1 MSSRSAREA
10 KFTGRGLDLCRF
22 GQAALFAAVAMV
34 VIYLLAGLLGF
45 WRNYVSI
52 EIGLKALLQLR
63 TQLYSYLQYLPLHFH
78 DRRRSGDSTFRVAYD
93 SQAIQTFYNRGF
105 DTIFGSVITLLTTFI
120 YMAAMDP
127 VLAGVSLLIL
137 PLLWITIYF
146 FSARVRRQT
155 TTLQQ
160 EESDVLARA
169 SEGLTSIR
177 IVHAFGQEEYEVR
190 EFEREARQSYAA
202 NLNLT
207 ITNAISSLAIS
218 GVMALG
224 LSLVLYVA
232 TIHILD
238 GRLTVGQLTLFLAYV
253 GMLYQPLEQL
263 SYTAWA
269 LEGAAAGMQR
279 VFEILDAE
287 DSVPEMPGAKPMPRA
302 RGEIAFE
309 NVAFSY
315 EAEHP
320 ILSGITLN
328 VKPGQTVALVGGTGA
343 GKTTLLS
350 LVPRFYDPNSGIVR
364 IDGGDVRDATKKS
377 LRANISVVLQD
388 TLLLSGTVLENI
400 AYGRPEAT
408 RAEIQAAAQAAQAHA
423 FIQKLPH
430 GYETQVGE
438 RGVRLSGGQKQR
450 IGLARAFLKNAPIL
464 LLDEPTSALDLE
476 TEAEIMGTLN
486 DLMRRFT
493 TLIVTHRL
501 STIHHVDCIHV
512 LEEGRVVE
520 SGTGPE
526 LLARKGVY
534 ARLWNSA
541 MKETSRSLTVA
552 RRSTALIAVENSL
565 FFGDCPLLNAS
576 MKLLP
581 TLRYRRLIF
590 AGMLFVL
597 LSFGA
602 TNQLFSS
609 PTATNAPRQVLRQQS
624 RPRRRTWNL
633 TRTRASR
640 SSPRLR
646 A

>member
-1 MSSRSAREA
+1 MNLYRRVIGYYRPYLGTICFSLILLVIGVNFSLLKYWPVQFVIDHVVTVDPQGLAVHVGKGGEIHWHSLAMSPG
-10 KFTGRGLDLCRF
+10 K
-22 GQAALFAAVAMV
+22 AALFAAIAMV
-34 VIYLLAGLLGF
+34 VIYLLAGLLAF

-105 DTIFGSVITLLTTFI
+105 DTIFGSVVTLLTTFA
-120 YMAAMDP
+120 YMAAMDL
-127 VLAGVSLLIL
+127 VLAGISLCIL
-137 PLLWITIYF
+137 PLLWITIYT

-177 IVHAFGQEEYEVR
+177 IVHAFGQEEFEVR

-202 NLNLT
+202 NLSLT

-218 GVMALG
+218 AVMALG

-232 TIHILD
+232 TLHILD

-253 GMLYQPLEQL
+253 TMLYQPLEQL

-279 VFEILDAE
+279 VFEILDAP
-287 DSVPEMPGAKPMPRA
+287 DSVPETPGAKPIPRA

-309 NVAFSY
+309 NVAFAY
-315 EAEHP
+315 DADHP
-320 ILSGITLN
+320 ILRGISLAI
-328 VKPGQTVALVGGTGA
+328 KPGQTVALVGGTGA

-350 LVPRFYDPNSGIVR
+350 LVPRFYDPNSGRVL
-364 IDGGDVRDATKKS
+364 IDGADIRNATKKS

-408 RAEIQAAAQAAQAHA
+408 RAEIQAAAEQAQAHA
-423 FIQKLPH
+423 FITKLPN

-476 TEAEIMGTLN
+476 TEAEIMETLKV
-486 DLMRRFT
+486 LMRRFT

-526 LLARKGVY
+526 LLARNGVY
-534 ARLWNSA
+534 ARLWNST
-541 MKETSRSLTVA
+541 MKETA
-552 RRSTALIAVENSL
+552 
-565 FFGDCPLLNAS
+565 PLV
-576 MKLLP
+576 
-581 TLRYRRLIF
+581 T
-590 AGMLFVL
+590 
-597 LSFGA
+597 
-602 TNQLFSS
+602 
-609 PTATNAPRQVLRQQS
+609 QV
-624 RPRRRTWNL
+624 
-633 TRTRASR
+633 
-640 SSPRLR
+640 
-646 A
+646 

>member
-1 MSSRSAREA
+1 MNLYRRVIGYYRPYLGTICFSLILLVIGVAFSLLKYVPVQWVIDHVIKVGAGGVVRWHG
-10 KFTGRGLDLCRF
+10 FTF
-22 GQAALFAAVAMV
+22 SPGQAALFAAVAMV

-105 DTIFGSVITLLTTFI
+105 DTIFGSVITLLMTFAL
-120 YMAAMDP
+120 MTAMDP
-127 VLAGVSLLIL
+127 VLAGVSLLIV

-190 EFEREARQSYAA
+190 EFVREAEQSYAA

-207 ITNAISSLAIS
+207 ITNAISSLAVS

-232 TIHILD
+232 TLHILD

-253 GMLYQPLEQL
+253 TMLYQPLEQL

-309 NVAFSY
+309 NVAFAY

-320 ILSGITLN
+320 ILSGITLD

-350 LVPRFYDPNSGIVR
+350 LVPRFYDPNSGRVL
-364 IDGGDVRDATKKS
+364 IDGGDVRNVTKKS

-408 RAEIQAAAQAAQAHA
+408 RAEIQAAAEAAQAHA
-423 FIQKLPH
+423 FIEKLPR

-476 TEAEIMGTLN
+476 TEAEIMETLKV
-486 DLMRRFT
+486 LMQRFT

-534 ARLWNSA
+534 ARLWNSTA
-541 MKETSRSLTVA
+541 KEASP
-552 RRSTALIAVENSL
+552 LI
-565 FFGDCPLLNAS
+565 
-576 MKLLP
+576 
-581 TLRYRRLIF
+581 T
-590 AGMLFVL
+590 
-597 LSFGA
+597 
-602 TNQLFSS
+602 
-609 PTATNAPRQVLRQQS
+609 
-624 RPRRRTWNL
+624 
-633 TRTRASR
+633 
-640 SSPRLR
+640 
-646 A
+646 

>member
-1 MSSRSAREA
+1 M
-10 KFTGRGLDLCRF
+10 F
-22 GQAALFAAVAMV
+22 
-34 VIYLLAGLLGF
+34 
-45 WRNYVSI
+45 
-52 EIGLKALLQLR
+52 
-63 TQLYSYLQYLPLHFH
+63 
-78 DRRRSGDSTFRVAYD
+78 
-93 SQAIQTFYNRGF
+93 
-105 DTIFGSVITLLTTFI
+105 
-120 YMAAMDP
+120 AMDP
-127 VLAGVSLLIL
+127 VLAGISLLIL

-146 FSARVRRQT
+146 FSAKVRRQT
-155 TTLQQ
+155 SELQQ

-190 EFEREARQSYAA
+190 EFEREAKQSYAA
-202 NLNLT
+202 NLSLT

-232 TIHILD
+232 TLHILE

-253 GMLYQPLEQL
+253 NMLYQPLEQL

-287 DSVPEMPGAKPMPRA
+287 DSVPEKAGAKPMPRA
-302 RGEIAFE
+302 RGEITFE
-309 NVAFSY
+309 NVGFSY

-320 ILSGITLN
+320 ILRGISLAL
-328 VKPGQTVALVGGTGA
+328 KPGQTVALVGGTGA

-350 LVPRFYDPNSGIVR
+350 LVPRFYDPNSGRVL

-400 AYGRPEAT
+400 AYGRPDAG
-408 RAEIQAAAQAAQAHA
+408 RADIRAAAEAAQAHD
-423 FIQKLPH
+423 FIEKLPR

-438 RGVRLSGGQKQR
+438 RGIRLSGGQKQR

-476 TEAEIMGTLN
+476 TEAEIMETLQA
-486 DLMRRFT
+486 LMRRFT

-501 STIHHVDCIHV
+501 NTIQHADCIHV
-512 LEEGRVVE
+512 LEEGRLAE

-526 LLARKGVY
+526 LLARDGVY
-534 ARLWNSA
+534 ARLWKAGNQDRRGAAVTASA
-541 MKETSRSLTVA
+541 T
-552 RRSTALIAVENSL
+552 
-565 FFGDCPLLNAS
+565 
-576 MKLLP
+576 
-581 TLRYRRLIF
+581 
-590 AGMLFVL
+590 
-597 LSFGA
+597 
-602 TNQLFSS
+602 
-609 PTATNAPRQVLRQQS
+609 
-624 RPRRRTWNL
+624 
-633 TRTRASR
+633 
-640 SSPRLR
+640 
-646 A
+646 

>member
-1 MSSRSAREA
+1 VNLYRRVMGYYRPYLGTICFSLILLVIGVNFSLLKYWPIQWAIDHVIPMQKGPGTEA
-10 KFTGRGLDLCRF
+10 WVGPWHIGNMWLGWSFTNPGT
-22 GQAALFAAVAMV
+22 AALFAAVAMV
-34 VIYLLAGLLGF
+34 IIYLLAGLLGF

-105 DTIFGSVITLLTTFI
+105 DAILGSAVTLLTTLA
-120 YMAAMDP
+120 YMTAMDP
-127 VLAGVSLLIL
+127 ELAGVSLLIV
-137 PLLWITIYF
+137 PLLWLTIYF

-190 EFEREARQSYAA
+190 EFVREARQSYAA

-207 ITNAISSLAIS
+207 ITNAISSLAVS

-232 TIHILD
+232 TLHILE

-253 GMLYQPLEQL
+253 TMLYQPLEQL

-279 VFEILDAE
+279 VFEILDSA
-287 DSVPEMPGAKPMPRA
+287 DAVPESPGAKPMPRA

-309 NVAFSY
+309 NVAFAY
-315 EAEHP
+315 EADHP
-320 ILSGITLN
+320 ILRGITLG
-328 VKPGQTVALVGGTGA
+328 VKPGETVALVGGTGA

-350 LVPRFYDPNSGIVR
+350 LVPRFYDPNSGRVF
-364 IDGGDVRDATKKS
+364 IDGGDVRGATKKS

-388 TLLLSGTVLENI
+388 TLLLSGTVRENI

-408 RAEIQAAAQAAQAHA
+408 RAEIQAAAAAAQADA
-423 FIQKLPH
+423 FIERLPH

-476 TEAEIMGTLN
+476 TEAEIMETLQV
-486 DLMRRFT
+486 LMRRFT

-512 LEEGRVVE
+512 LEDGRVVE
-520 SGTGPE
+520 SGTGPD

-541 MKETSRSLTVA
+541 MKERVP
-552 RRSTALIAVENSL
+552 RAV
-565 FFGDCPLLNAS
+565 
-576 MKLLP
+576 
-581 TLRYRRLIF
+581 
-590 AGMLFVL
+590 
-597 LSFGA
+597 
-602 TNQLFSS
+602 
-609 PTATNAPRQVLRQQS
+609 QV
-624 RPRRRTWNL
+624 
-633 TRTRASR
+633 
-640 SSPRLR
+640 
-646 A
+646 

>member
-1 MSSRSAREA
+1 MNLYRRVIGYYRPYLGTIVFSLILLVIGVNFSLL
-10 KFTGRGLDLCRF
+10 KYWPIQWVIDYVIPMMKGPGRPAQIGPLSFDDPR
-22 GQAALFAAVAMV
+22 QAALFAAAAMV
-34 VIYLLAGLLGF
+34 IIYLLAGLLGF

-105 DTIFGSVITLLTTFI
+105 DTIFGSVVTLLTTFA

-127 VLAGVSLLIL
+127 VLAGVSLFIV
-137 PLLWITIYF
+137 PLLWITIYI

-202 NLNLT
+202 NLSLT
-207 ITNAISSLAIS
+207 ITNAISTLAIS

-232 TIHILD
+232 TLHILD

-253 GMLYQPLEQL
+253 TMLYQPLEQL

-287 DSVPEMPGAKPMPRA
+287 DSVPETPGAKPMPRA

-309 NVAFSY
+309 NVGFAY

-320 ILSGITLN
+320 ILRGITLS

-364 IDGGDVRDATKKS
+364 IDGGDVREVTKKS

-388 TLLLSGTVLENI
+388 TLLLSGSVLENI

-408 RAEIQAAAQAAQAHA
+408 RSEIQAAAEAAQAHA
-423 FIQKLPH
+423 FIEKLPH

-476 TEAEIMGTLN
+476 TEAEIMETLKV
-486 DLMRRFT
+486 LMQRFT

-541 MKETSRSLTVA
+541 TKEA
-552 RRSTALIAVENSL
+552 
-565 FFGDCPLLNAS
+565 
-576 MKLLP
+576 
-581 TLRYRRLIF
+581 
-590 AGMLFVL
+590 
-597 LSFGA
+597 
-602 TNQLFSS
+602 
-609 PTATNAPRQVLRQQS
+609 APA
-624 RPRRRTWNL
+624 NL
-633 TRTRASR
+633 
-640 SSPRLR
+640 
-646 A
+646 

>member
-1 MSSRSAREA
+1 MNLYRRVIGYYRPYLGTILFSLILLVIGVNFSLLKYWPIQWVIDHVITVGPQGTVHWQGLTFSA
-10 KFTGRGLDLCRF
+10 GH
-22 GQAALFAAVAMV
+22 AALFAAVAMV
-34 VIYLLAGLLGF
+34 IIYLLAGLLGF

-105 DTIFGSVITLLTTFI
+105 DTIFGSVITLLTTFA

-127 VLAGVSLLIL
+127 VLAAVSLLIV
-137 PLLWITIYF
+137 PLLWLTIYF

-155 TTLQQ
+155 TELQQ

-169 SEGLTSIR
+169 SEGLSSIR

-190 EFEREARQSYAA
+190 EFVREARQSYAA
-202 NLNLT
+202 NLSLT
-207 ITNAISSLAIS
+207 ITNAISSLAVS

-232 TIHILD
+232 TLHILD

-253 GMLYQPLEQL
+253 TMLYQPLEQL

-309 NVAFSY
+309 NVAFAY
-315 EAEHP
+315 EAAHP
-320 ILSGITLN
+320 ILRGITLA

-350 LVPRFYDPNSGIVR
+350 LVPRFYDPGSGAVL
-364 IDGGDVRDATKKS
+364 IDGGDVRGATKKS

-408 RAEIQAAAQAAQAHA
+408 RAEIQAAAQAAQAHE
-423 FIQKLPH
+423 FIEKLPH

-464 LLDEPTSALDLE
+464 LLDEPTSALDLK
-476 TEAEIMGTLN
+476 TEAEIMVTLN
-486 DLMRRFT
+486 ALMRRFT

-501 STIHHVDCIHV
+501 GTIHHVDCIHV
-512 LEEGRVVE
+512 LEDGRVVE

-526 LLARKGVY
+526 LLAGGGAY
-534 ARLWNSA
+534 ARLWNA
-541 MKETSRSLTVA
+541 AGKEMSR
-552 RRSTALIAVENSL
+552 IA
-565 FFGDCPLLNAS
+565 
-576 MKLLP
+576 
-581 TLRYRRLIF
+581 
-590 AGMLFVL
+590 
-597 LSFGA
+597 
-602 TNQLFSS
+602 
-609 PTATNAPRQVLRQQS
+609 
-624 RPRRRTWNL
+624 
-633 TRTRASR
+633 
-640 SSPRLR
+640 
-646 A
+646 

>member
-1 MSSRSAREA
+1 MNLYRRVIGYYRPYMGTICFSMVLLVIGVAFNLLKYVPIQWVIDHVIKVGARGEVHWMGLTMSPGE
-10 KFTGRGLDLCRF
+10 
-22 GQAALFAAVAMV
+22 AALFAAVAMV

-105 DTIFGSVITLLTTFI
+105 DTVFGSVITLLMTFAI
-120 YMAAMDP
+120 MARMDLA
-127 VLAGVSLLIL
+127 LAGISLLIL

-190 EFEREARQSYAA
+190 EFVREARQSYAA
-202 NLNLT
+202 NLSLT
-207 ITNAISSLAIS
+207 ITNAISSLAVS

-232 TIHILD
+232 TLHILD

-253 GMLYQPLEQL
+253 AMLYQPLEQL

-309 NVAFSY
+309 NVGFAY
-315 EAEHP
+315 EMEHP

-328 VKPGQTVALVGGTGA
+328 LKPGQTVALVGGTGA

-350 LVPRFYDPNSGIVR
+350 LVPRFYDPNAGRVL
-364 IDGGDVRDATKKS
+364 IDGGDVRGVTKKS

-408 RAEIQAAAQAAQAHA
+408 RAEIQAAAEAAQAHA
-423 FIQKLPH
+423 FIEKLPR

-476 TEAEIMGTLN
+476 TEAEIMETLKV
-486 DLMRRFT
+486 LMRRFT

-526 LLARKGVY
+526 LLASKGVY
-534 ARLWNSA
+534 ARLWNSTT
-541 MKETSRSLTVA
+541 KE
-552 RRSTALIAVENSL
+552 
-565 FFGDCPLLNAS
+565 
-576 MKLLP
+576 
-581 TLRYRRLIF
+581 
-590 AGMLFVL
+590 
-597 LSFGA
+597 
-602 TNQLFSS
+602 SS
-609 PTATNAPRQVLRQQS
+609 PLIT
-624 RPRRRTWNL
+624 
-633 TRTRASR
+633 
-640 SSPRLR
+640 
-646 A
+646 

>member
-1 MSSRSAREA
+1 MNLYRRVIGYYRPYLGTICFSLILLVIGVNFSLLKYWPVQWVIDHVITVGAGGEV
-10 KFTGRGLDLCRF
+10 KWQMLTMTPV
-22 GQAALFAAVAMV
+22 QAALFAAVAMV
-34 VIYLLAGLLGF
+34 VIYLLAGLLAF

-105 DTIFGSVITLLTTFI
+105 DTIFGSVVTLLTTFI
-120 YMAAMDP
+120 YMAAMDAE
-127 VLAGVSLLIL
+127 LAGVSLLIL
-137 PLLWITIYF
+137 PLLWLTIYF

-177 IVHAFGQEEYEVR
+177 IVHAFGQEEFEVR

-202 NLNLT
+202 NLSLT

-218 GVMALG
+218 AVMALG
-224 LSLVLYVA
+224 LSVVLYVA
-232 TIHILD
+232 TLHILD
-238 GRLTVGQLTLFLAYV
+238 HRLTVGQLTLFLAYV
-253 GMLYQPLEQL
+253 TMLYQPLEQL

-287 DSVPEMPGAKPMPRA
+287 DSVPEMPNARPMPRA

-309 NVAFSY
+309 NVAFAY
-315 EAEHP
+315 DAEHP
-320 ILSGITLN
+320 ILRGISLC

-350 LVPRFYDPNSGIVR
+350 LVPRFYDPNSGLVL

-377 LRANISVVLQD
+377 LRSNISVVLQD

-400 AYGRPEAT
+400 AYGRPEAS

-423 FIQKLPH
+423 FIERLPH
-430 GYETQVGE
+430 GYGTQVGE

-476 TEAEIMGTLN
+476 TEAEIMETLKV
-486 DLMRRFT
+486 LMRRFT

-526 LLARKGVY
+526 LLALRGVY

-541 MKETSRSLTVA
+541 GKETA
-552 RRSTALIAVENSL
+552 AA
-565 FFGDCPLLNAS
+565 
-576 MKLLP
+576 
-581 TLRYRRLIF
+581 
-590 AGMLFVL
+590 
-597 LSFGA
+597 
-602 TNQLFSS
+602 
-609 PTATNAPRQVLRQQS
+609 
-624 RPRRRTWNL
+624 
-633 TRTRASR
+633 
-640 SSPRLR
+640 
-646 A
+646 

>member
-1 MSSRSAREA
+1 MDQFRQAWKLSDFIVRRSWTAATLGKMNLYRRVIGYYRPYLGTICFSLVLLVIGVGFSLLKYVPVQWVIDHVIKA
-10 KFTGRGLDLCRF
+10 GPGGVVHWYGFTF
-22 GQAALFAAVAMV
+22 SPGQAALFAAIAMV

-105 DTIFGSVITLLTTFI
+105 DTIFGSVITLLMTFAL
-120 YMAAMDP
+120 MTAMDP
-127 VLAGVSLLIL
+127 VLAGVSLLII

-190 EFEREARQSYAA
+190 EFVREAEQSYAA
-202 NLNLT
+202 NLSLT
-207 ITNAISSLAIS
+207 ITNAISTLAIS

-253 GMLYQPLEQL
+253 TMLYQPLEQL

-287 DSVPEMPGAKPMPRA
+287 DSVPEMSGAKPMPRA

-309 NVAFSY
+309 DVAFAY
-315 EAEHP
+315 EPEHP
-320 ILSGITLN
+320 ILRGITLQI
-328 VKPGQTVALVGGTGA
+328 KPGQTVALVGGTGA

-350 LVPRFYDPNSGIVR
+350 LVPRFYDPNSGRVL
-364 IDGGDVRDATKKS
+364 IDGADVRGVTKKS

-400 AYGRPEAT
+400 AYGRPEAS
-408 RAEIQAAAQAAQAHA
+408 RAEIQAAAEAAQAHM
-423 FIQKLPH
+423 FIEKLAH

-476 TEAEIMGTLN
+476 TEAEIMETLKI
-486 DLMRRFT
+486 LMRKFT

-520 SGTGPE
+520 SGAGLE

-541 MKETSRSLTVA
+541 L
-552 RRSTALIAVENSL
+552 
-565 FFGDCPLLNAS
+565 
-576 MKLLP
+576 
-581 TLRYRRLIF
+581 
-590 AGMLFVL
+590 
-597 LSFGA
+597 
-602 TNQLFSS
+602 
-609 PTATNAPRQVLRQQS
+609 
-624 RPRRRTWNL
+624 
-633 TRTRASR
+633 
-640 SSPRLR
+640 
-646 A
+646 

>member
-1 MSSRSAREA
+1 MNLYRRVIGYYRPYLGTICFSLILLVIGVNFSLL
-10 KFTGRGLDLCRF
+10 KYWPIQWVIDHVITVGPGGQVHWQGLNF
-22 GQAALFAAVAMV
+22 SPGQAALFAAVAMV
-34 VIYLLAGLLGF
+34 IIYLLAGLLGF

-93 SQAIQTFYNRGF
+93 SQAIQTFFNRGF
-105 DTIFGSVITLLTTFI
+105 DTIFGSVVTLLTTFA

-127 VLAGVSLLIL
+127 VLAGISLLIL
-137 PLLWITIYF
+137 PLLWATIYF

-155 TTLQQ
+155 TELQQ

-190 EFEREARQSYAA
+190 EFEREAKESYAA

-207 ITNAISSLAIS
+207 VTNAISSLAVS
-218 GVMALG
+218 SVMALG

-232 TIHILD
+232 TLHILS
-238 GRLTVGQLTLFLAYV
+238 GQLTVGKLTLFLAYV
-253 GMLYQPLEQL
+253 NMLYQPLEQL

-287 DSVPEMPGAKPMPRA
+287 DSVPEKVGAKPMPRA
-302 RGEIAFE
+302 RGEITFD
-309 NVAFSY
+309 NVGFAY

-320 ILSGITLN
+320 ILRGISLT

-350 LVPRFYDPNSGIVR
+350 LVPRFYDPNTGRVV
-364 IDGGDVRDATKKS
+364 IDGGDVRDVTKKS

-400 AYGRPEAT
+400 AYGRPAAT
-408 RAEIQAAAQAAQAHA
+408 RAEIQAAAEAAQAHD
-423 FIQKLPH
+423 FIQKLPR
-430 GYETQVGE
+430 GYDTQVGE
-438 RGVRLSGGQKQR
+438 RGIRLSGGQKQR

-476 TEAEIMGTLN
+476 TEAEIMDTLHA
-486 DLMRRFT
+486 LMQRFT

-501 STIHHVDCIHV
+501 GTIHHVDCIHV
-512 LEEGRVVE
+512 LEDGRVVE

-526 LLARKGVY
+526 LLARNGVY
-534 ARLWNSA
+534 ARLWNAASQ
-541 MKETSRSLTVA
+541 ERHGQSTSV
-552 RRSTALIAVENSL
+552 
-565 FFGDCPLLNAS
+565 
-576 MKLLP
+576 
-581 TLRYRRLIF
+581 
-590 AGMLFVL
+590 
-597 LSFGA
+597 
-602 TNQLFSS
+602 QL
-609 PTATNAPRQVLRQQS
+609 A
-624 RPRRRTWNL
+624 
-633 TRTRASR
+633 
-640 SSPRLR
+640 
-646 A
+646 